1 MNLNKFYDYI
11 SSIQSININMP
22 RPKSTK
28 PKTTKKSNTLL
39 ITTAFPPST
48 NETQVVT
55 SSSSTSV
62 QENTNNKSAVA
73 TTSTTTTTTT
83 TATTVNPATGSASI
97 EANVPKK
104 RGRRKKIV
112 TEKEVKKTSSSKKE
126 SKDGKLVQMVQ
137 STQSKTRNAILH
149 LRCSLHDIDQ
159 YIHNQT
165 WKSDDLAYDPKIP
178 SDILPYIGNEYHS
191 IDNNQTVRAG
201 QTEELVTNTIP
212 SAYTSTVYCSKC
224 QCDMKNET
232 VRYDGAGPN
241 KQYLQPTGIVLSDN
255 NHSNGPETNSPE
267 EELTEKDRE
276 KIKELKIQFY
286 KQHIP
291 DKKVD
296 CFWCTCPYDNDPFFI
311 LQNGSEGD
319 IVAHYSF
326 CSPQCS
332 VAYLFQNTH
341 WDDSAIVESYQL
353 MNHYYCN
360 PYDKNEN
367 IKPACSPFYTLDK
380 YYGNLT
386 IQEYRKLSKS
396 NYMLLCLE
404 KPVSRVLPEIHED
417 NDKMMSSQ
425 SIRGNYKVKK
435 QSEKNSTANR
445 NEILKNAFGI

>member
-1 MNLNKFYDYI
+1 
-11 SSIQSININMP
+11 MP

-28 PKTTKKSNTLL
+28 PKTTKKTTAATAATIL
-39 ITTAFPPST
+39 ITNTSST
-48 NETQVVT
+48 NESLVAASISNT
-55 SSSSTSV
+55 SSSANEE
-62 QENTNNKSAVA
+62 ENA
-73 TTSTTTTTTT
+73 TTTVSTET
-83 TATTVNPATGSASI
+83 
-97 EANVPKK
+97 NVAEPEPNAPKK

-149 LRCSLHDIDQ
+149 LHCSLHDIDQ
-159 YIHNQT
+159 YIQNQT

-178 SDILPYIGNEYHS
+178 SEILPYVGNEYHS
-191 IDNNQTVRAG
+191 IENNQTLRAE
-201 QTEELVTNTIP
+201 QTEELVASTIP
-212 SAYTSTVYCSKC
+212 GAYTSTVYCAKC
-224 QCDMKNET
+224 QCDMNNEQIPFGTGSGGTVINKHTVHSLVPSSTISGSISTTKNKK
-232 VRYDGAGPN
+232 P
-241 KQYLQPTGIVLSDN
+241 
-255 NHSNGPETNSPE
+255 NGPETKE

-435 QSEKNSTANR
+435 QSEKNSTTNR
-445 NEILKNAFGI
+445 NEILKSAFGI

>member
-1 MNLNKFYDYI
+1 
-11 SSIQSININMP
+11 MP

-28 PKTTKKSNTLL
+28 PKTTKKNATLL
-39 ITTAFPPST
+39 ITTALA
-48 NETQVVT
+48 

-62 QENTNNKSAVA
+62 QENTNNESAV
-73 TTSTTTTTTT
+73 TSNITSPEVTNV
-83 TATTVNPATGSASI
+83 AVGSEPESS

-112 TEKEVKKTSSSKKE
+112 TEKEVKKNSSSKKE

-178 SDILPYIGNEYHS
+178 SDISPYIGNEYHS

-201 QTEELVTNTIP
+201 QTEEIVTNTIP

-232 VRYDGAGPN
+232 VRYNGTGPN
-241 KQYLQPTGIVLSDN
+241 KQYLQPTGTILSDN
-255 NHSNGPETNSPE
+255 NHTNGPETNQPE

-435 QSEKNSTANR
+435 QSEKNSTTNR

>member
-1 MNLNKFYDYI
+1 
-11 SSIQSININMP
+11 MP

-28 PKTTKKSNTLL
+28 PKTTKKTTAATTAAIL
-39 ITTAFPPST
+39 ITNTSSSVNESLTATPAPAPST
-48 NETQVVT
+48 NT
-55 SSSSTSV
+55 SSSTANEEEITQTS
-62 QENTNNKSAVA
+62 A
-73 TTSTTTTTTT
+73 TTETN
-83 TATTVNPATGSASI
+83 ATEPEPNA
-97 EANVPKK
+97 PKK

-159 YIHNQT
+159 YIQNQT

-178 SDILPYIGNEYHS
+178 SEVLPYIGNEYHS
-191 IDNNQTVRAG
+191 IENNHPLLRAE
-201 QTEELVTNTIP
+201 QTEELVTSTIP
-212 SAYTSTVYCSKC
+212 GAYTSTVYCAKC
-224 QCDMKNET
+224 QCDINNEPMPFATGTGSTAT
-232 VRYDGAGPN
+232 VNKHTVQPGPMN
-241 KQYLQPTGIVLSDN
+241 STGITD
-255 NHSNGPETNSPE
+255 HKQSNGPETNE
-267 EELTEKDRE
+267 EEWTEKDRD

-311 LQNGSEGD
+311 LQNGSNGD
-319 IVAHYSF
+319 IIAHYSF

-332 VAYLFQNTH
+332 VAYLFKNTH

-435 QSEKNSTANR
+435 QSEKNSTTNR
-445 NEILKNAFGI
+445 NEILKSAFGI

>member
-1 MNLNKFYDYI
+1 
-11 SSIQSININMP
+11 MP

-28 PKTTKKSNTLL
+28 PKTTKK
-39 ITTAFPPST
+39 
-48 NETQVVT
+48 
-55 SSSSTSV
+55 
-62 QENTNNKSAVA
+62 
-73 TTSTTTTTTT
+73 TT
-83 TATTVNPATGSASI
+83 TATILITNTSSTNESQVVAPSTNTSSSTANEEETTQKFATTETNAT
-97 EANVPKK
+97 EPEPNAPKK

-159 YIHNQT
+159 YIQNQT

-178 SDILPYIGNEYHS
+178 SEILPYVGNEYHS
-191 IDNNQTVRAG
+191 IENNQTLRAE
-201 QTEELVTNTIP
+201 QTEELVASTIP
-212 SAYTSTVYCSKC
+212 GAYTSTVYCAKC
-224 QCDMKNET
+224 QCDINNEP
-232 VRYDGAGPN
+232 GAFVTGTSGTAINKHTLQSGLSNSTGITDN
-241 KQYLQPTGIVLSDN
+241 KQ
-255 NHSNGPETNSPE
+255 SNGRETNVDE
-267 EELTEKDRE
+267 WTDKDRE

-319 IVAHYSF
+319 IIAHYSF

-435 QSEKNSTANR
+435 QSEKNSTTNR